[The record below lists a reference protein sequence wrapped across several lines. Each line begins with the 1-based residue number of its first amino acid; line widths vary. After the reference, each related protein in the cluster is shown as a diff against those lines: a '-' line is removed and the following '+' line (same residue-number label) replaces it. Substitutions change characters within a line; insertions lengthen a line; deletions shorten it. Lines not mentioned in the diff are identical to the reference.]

1 MNKISF
7 LVFWVLQHL
16 ACERQHSGFLDD
28 STATQTPTIKERASL
43 CVKFCHFVLG
53 FQRSFESVA
62 DTSPRIS
69 QIRGER
75 KENDAICPLT
85 GESSETLQPVCRSRA
100 AWHQASLQKAT
111 KRHCAYNLFF
121 SLVLKWFRESRDLL
135 HCTFSFR
142 HGQQPA
148 WVSRSQN
155 QQTFVGDEDGRRE
168 T

>member
-28 STATQTPTIKERASL
+28 STATQTPTIKEWVSL
-43 CVKFCHFVLG
+43 CVKFCHFLLG

-62 DTSPRIS
+62 DTCPRMI
-69 QIRGER
+69 QIRGKER
-75 KENDAICPLT
+75 
-85 GESSETLQPVCRSRA
+85 ESSETLQSVVQEPLDTRWVC
-100 AWHQASLQKAT
+100 
-111 KRHCAYNLFF
+111 KRQLKDTVPTIYF
-121 SLVLKWFRESRDLL
+121 SLWCWSDLERADLL

-142 HGQQPA
+142 HGERPA
-148 WVSRSQN
+148 WVSWSQN